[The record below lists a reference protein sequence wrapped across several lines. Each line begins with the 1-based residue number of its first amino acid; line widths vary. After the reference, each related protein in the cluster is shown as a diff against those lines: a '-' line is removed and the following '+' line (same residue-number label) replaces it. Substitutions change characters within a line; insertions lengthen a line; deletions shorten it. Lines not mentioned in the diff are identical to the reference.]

1 MPTILLVNGF
11 RFFFYS
17 NDHLHKHIHVEKDNC
32 IAKYNVSPIELV
44 YSKGFKA
51 TELKKIRS
59 IIIGNVDLIESKWDE
74 YFNN

>member
-17 NDHLHKHIHVEKDNC
+17 NDHLPIHIHVEKDNC
-32 IAKYNVSPIELV
+32 TAKYNIKPIELV

-59 IIIGNVDLIESKWDE
+59 IIIGNVDLIESK
-74 YFNN
+74 